1 VQSQLDY
8 TCLMSLNSSLR
19 LLSALR
25 CLGDNIRSGFGGLGR
40 GMLSALVG
48 SGYGWDGWFVC
59 LGGGLFS

>member
-1 VQSQLDY
+1 
-8 TCLMSLNSSLR
+8 MF
-19 LLSALR
+19 R
-25 CLGDNIRSGFGGLGR
+25 CLVDNIRSGFGGLGR